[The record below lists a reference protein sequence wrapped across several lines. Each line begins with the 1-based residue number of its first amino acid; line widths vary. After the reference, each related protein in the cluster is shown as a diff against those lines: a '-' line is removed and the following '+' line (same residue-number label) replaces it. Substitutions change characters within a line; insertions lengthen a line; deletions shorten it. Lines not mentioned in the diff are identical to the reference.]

1 MRLPDPFTSSVA
13 PGFNSAVLGDVDPQI
28 QDPMSDGSVLR
39 VNTASQYWTISL
51 AYPDLTRDEFDFLV
65 GALAEAKRLRED
77 IQILLPQYETFSVS
91 GDTAATTIA
100 QGQTGTQITI
110 AGTEGLTGRP
120 RINSLFKLSGC
131 TKIYKIT
138 SFTDLGSSWTLGLY
152 PDLVE
157 TTDGTEKPQF
167 NGILFNVVLVEPNLP
182 SEDPS
187 VEDLLYRGVA
197 LDFRENVHHGI

>member
-1 MRLPDPFTSSVA
+1 MRLPDPFTSNVA
-13 PGFNSAVLGDVDPQI
+13 PGFSSAILGDVDPQI

-65 GALAEAKRLRED
+65 GTLAEAKRLRED
-77 IQILLPQYETFSVS
+77 IQVLLPQYEMFSVS
-91 GDTAATTIA
+91 GDTNSTNIA
-100 QGQTGTQITI
+100 QGQTGTEITI
-110 AGTEGLTGRP
+110 GGTSALTGRP

-131 TKIYKIT
+131 TKVYKIT
-138 SFTDLGSSWTLGLY
+138 SFTDLGGSWTLGVY

-167 NGILFNVVLVEPNLP
+167 NSILFNVVLIEPKLP
-182 SEDPS
+182 NEDPS
-187 VEDLLYRGVA
+187 VEDALYRGVT
-197 LDFRENVHHGI
+197 LEFRENVQHGI